1 MVLYRDELYNPVMEP
16 IKTFRIITLGDT
28 AVGKTSL
35 FIKYIE
41 DQFKEAIASTIA
53 VNHHYKEILIDGS
66 KVHLQ
71 MWDTAGQERYKSIV
85 RQMYRGADGFI
96 FVYDV
101 SNDRSFSEM
110 KNIVSELSG
119 ILDPKFTVLVGN
131 KIDLI
136 EDSDELKEKKQV
148 LERYATENKF
158 KYFFTSAKTGVNVNE
173 VFEHLSRFLFYNKD
187 STAKPKNAL
196 LAPKKKKWRVCF

>member
-1 MVLYRDELYNPVMEP
+1 MDA

-35 FIKYIE
+35 FIKYME

-53 VNHHYKEILIDGS
+53 VSNHYKEVLIDGNR
-66 KVHLQ
+66 VHLQ

-96 FVYDV
+96 LVYDIN
-101 SNDRSFSEM
+101 NDRSFSEM
-110 KNIVSELSG
+110 KNIVLELSG

-131 KIDLI
+131 KIDVP
-136 EDSDELKEKKQV
+136 ESSEELSRKKEV
-148 LERYATENKF
+148 LEKFAGEKKF

-173 VFEHLSRFLFYNKD
+173 VFEFLSKSLYYNKD
-187 STAKPKNAL
+187 PVSKPKNAL
-196 LAPKKKKWRVCF
+196 MALKKKKWRFCF